1 MAVTKTPFRA
11 KHGLQSFEDSTF
23 SKNVTITA
31 GSLTITAGN
40 ITASGTATVGKV
52 VQTGTSSMVIPR
64 GTTAQRDN
72 VPTEGSF
79 RANSETHN
87 FEGYIDNSW
96 VILGGTTSLKTG
108 AYQNIEL
115 IAAAAGLGHEVIA
128 GDTGVRVYRD
138 VVALAS
144 ASATVTGAIVFK
156 LPPFVAPN
164 TLNTMVRMRFVGQH
178 LNGNQMSFELD
189 VGGYWYGTGPSWT
202 QLRCVSKGVSPV
214 TQVRGGL
221 DADGSPVIIIG
232 TDATVWNYPRI
243 VLEMLEVS
251 YTGVNRPWYQG
262 WTATTSNTTSAYT
275 SQTTAVLEQV
285 YTTSN
290 FDPTLKYD
298 KTGGAISGPVSMGGT
313 LSVAGTA
320 TLSGGAAAPGYAA
333 TGSLAANYEAQGA
346 FQKGGFLVTNAV
358 IAGGFGAWNTTRAT
372 SLQVDCPGNGSA
384 YSMLRATNWGERHL
398 FGLDVYSGG
407 SSSSVPQAVFHVGA
421 TSNAFTFDGSG
432 NFVAVGNVTAY
443 SDKRLKKDLV
453 QIEGAL
459 DKIDKLTG
467 YTYTRIDTGERQTGL
482 IAQDVHD
489 VLPEAVS
496 VMDNLESTLGVSYG
510 NMMGLVVEALK
521 ELRAEIEELKRGK

>member
-23 SKNVTITA
+23 AKNVTITN
-31 GSLTITAGN
+31 GTLTITTGG
-40 ITASGTATVGKV
+40 ITAQGTVTAARVI
-52 VQTGTSSMVIPR
+52 QTGTNSMRIPV
-64 GTTAQRDN
+64 GTTAQRDSA
-72 VPTEGSF
+72 PQDGQF
-79 RANSETHN
+79 RANSETKN
-87 FEGYIDNSW
+87 FEGFIDNSW

-115 IAAAAGLGHEVIA
+115 ITAAAGLGHEVIA

-144 ASATVTGAIVFK
+144 ASATVTGALVFK
-156 LPPFVAPN
+156 LPPFVGPG
-164 TLNTMVRMRFVGQH
+164 TLNTMLRMRFVGQH
-178 LNGNQMSFELD
+178 LSGNQMSFELD

-202 QLRCVSKGVSPV
+202 QLKCVSKGSSPV
-214 TQVRGGL
+214 TQVRGGI
-221 DADGSPVIIIG
+221 DPDGSPVIIIG
-232 TDATVWNYPRI
+232 TDSTVWNYPRV

-262 WTATTSNTTSAYT
+262 WTATTSNTTSTFTTQA
-275 SQTTAVLEQV
+275 TAVLEQV

-298 KTGGAISGPVSMGGT
+298 KSGGAISGPVT
-313 LSVAGTA
+313 LSATLAVGGAA
-320 TLSGGAAAPGYAA
+320 TLSGGATGPSYTA
-333 TGSLAANYEAQGA
+333 TGATAYNYASQGVITQGA
-346 FQKGGFLVTNAV
+346 FQVTSGATGGT
-358 IAGGFGAWNTTRAT
+358 ISTWNTTRPT
-372 SLQVDCPGNGSA
+372 GLQIDCPSDSSA
-384 YSMLRATNWGERHL
+384 YSVLRASNWANRHL
-398 FGLDVYSGG
+398 MAMDVYAGG
-407 SSSSVPQAVFHVGA
+407 TSSSIVTVSMHVGA
-421 TSNAFTFDGSG
+421 TTSAFTFDGSG
-432 NFVAVGNVTAY
+432 NFVATGNVTAY

-453 QIEGAL
+453 RIEGAL
-459 DKIDKLTG
+459 DKIEKLTG

-482 IAQDVHD
+482 IAQDVQA

-496 VMDNLESTLGVSYG
+496 VMDNPESTLGVSYG